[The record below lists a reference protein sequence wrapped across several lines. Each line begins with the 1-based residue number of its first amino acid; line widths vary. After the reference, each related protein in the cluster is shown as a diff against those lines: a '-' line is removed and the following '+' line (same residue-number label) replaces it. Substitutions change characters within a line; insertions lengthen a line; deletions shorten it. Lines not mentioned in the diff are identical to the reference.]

1 MKDLFRLEIDQTS
14 KYVLFHDE
22 SDCRKSNFLYHGF
35 LFVRNQNGRE
45 ILDKIKEIKN
55 KQNKEKREI
64 HFNELNQHSKSSN
77 GAKTKIALEWINF
90 SKEWL
95 EKDKIKFYCF
105 GVNKNNL
112 NNFWANSDDYDKN
125 IYLRFFEIGMKAAI
139 RWFGLDKITHI
150 FLDKGRHD
158 KDRQIRIRWLSFD
171 FFKLKL
177 FHEIDI
183 GNTNLLSSD
192 ENKSKSEFSNF
203 IQLCDVLLGIV
214 RSGFCKL
221 GDNQKGQKECVDNFI
236 DITERFNNQKK
247 AYNNRSRYWKKFCV
261 QFFPTPNNLT
271 KEEFLNNDIEKIIK
285 GGNFYCDRLTYRQ
298 QLVAKRNSKLFD

>member
-1 MKDLFRLEIDQTS
+1 MKGLFGLEIDQTS

-77 GAKTKIALEWINF
+77 GAKAKIALEWINF

-150 FLDKGRHD
+150 FLDKGKHD
-158 KDRQIRIRWLSFD
+158 KDRQKRIR
-171 FFKLKL
+171 
-177 FHEIDI
+177 
-183 GNTNLLSSD
+183 
-192 ENKSKSEFSNF
+192 
-203 IQLCDVLLGIV
+203 
-214 RSGFCKL
+214 
-221 GDNQKGQKECVDNFI
+221 
-236 DITERFNNQKK
+236 
-247 AYNNRSRYWKKFCV
+247 
-261 QFFPTPNNLT
+261 
-271 KEEFLNNDIEKIIK
+271 
-285 GGNFYCDRLTYRQ
+285 
-298 QLVAKRNSKLFD
+298 